1 VGRKTARPE
10 SHVFINVPF
19 DHAYE
24 PLFLALLA
32 ALVGRGFVPR
42 SVLEIPPNQDRLV
55 RLLDL
60 IQACGL
66 SIHDLSWVTLSKGNF
81 RVPRFNMSFETGL
94 AVAIAR
100 KRTNHEWRLLEARP
114 HRLQQSLS
122 DLNGFDP
129 FIHENRPRGMFAA
142 VANLF
147 PRHEVD
153 EEQIHEVYKGLTV
166 FRRKRIA
173 GELYTARAFE
183 QLVRAAGL
191 MVVAGA

>member
-1 VGRKTARPE
+1 VDRKPTRPE

-42 SVLEIPPNQDRLV
+42 LVLEIPPNQDRLM
-55 RLLDL
+55 RLLNL

-66 SIHDLSWVTLSKGNF
+66 SIHDLSRVTLSKGNF
-81 RVPRFNMSFETGL
+81 RVPRLNMSFEAGL

-100 KRTNHEWRLLEARP
+100 NRPHHEWRLLEARP
-114 HRLQQSLS
+114 YRLQQSLS

-129 FIHENRPRGMFAA
+129 FIHGNRPRGMFAG

-153 EEQIHEVYKGLTV
+153 EEQIHEVYKDLTL
-166 FRRKRIA
+166 FRRERIA
-173 GELYTARAFE
+173 GDVYTARAFE

-191 MVVAGA
+191 MVAAGA